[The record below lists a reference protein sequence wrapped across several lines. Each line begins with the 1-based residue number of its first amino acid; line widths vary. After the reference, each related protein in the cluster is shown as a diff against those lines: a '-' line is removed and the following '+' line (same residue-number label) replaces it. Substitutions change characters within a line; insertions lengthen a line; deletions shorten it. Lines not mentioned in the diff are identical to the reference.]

1 MACAPARSGGSRID
15 DIDFRALRIALHR
28 LKGSRSG
35 THPIQPDEAKA
46 LRAYIRERPAS
57 PSPVLFPS
65 NRGDPIARRTLDWS
79 MKRDSEAAD
88 LPQPKRHF
96 HCLKHSRSS
105 AGGGGELRSW

>member
-46 LRAYIRERPAS
+46 LRA
-57 PSPVLFPS
+57 
-65 NRGDPIARRTLDWS
+65 
-79 MKRDSEAAD
+79 
-88 LPQPKRHF
+88 
-96 HCLKHSRSS
+96 
-105 AGGGGELRSW
+105 